1 MAEAPERIDTATVL
15 FTDLVGSTALRSRI
29 GEEAADVLRV
39 KHDALINDAITAN
52 RGTVVKHTG
61 DGAMATFS
69 AAVDAVA
76 AAVAIQQAV
85 DGHNRRGAD
94 ERMEVRVG
102 ISVGDVTFNGD
113 DCFGLPVI
121 EAQRLE
127 AAADGGQILCAE
139 IVRHLA
145 HGRGGHDF
153 GSVGELDLKGIAD
166 PVPAVSVLWEPV
178 VQVAMPRET
187 PMPPVLASP
196 AGFDLAGRRGELD
209 QLVDAWK
216 ESAESRRK
224 VVLIS
229 GEPGIGKTRLATEAA
244 LVARHQGALVLGG
257 RCDEELAL
265 PYQPFAEALR
275 FQSELDDLPA
285 AWLGA
290 LANELIRLVPELADR
305 VAGLREPVRDDPESE
320 RARLFDAITG
330 WLRTTAASVPVFLVL
345 DDLHWADRP
354 TLQLLR
360 HVIRETPHDALFV
373 VGTYRSTDLDRS
385 HPLATVLADLRRDGT
400 VTRLAL
406 DGLTADGV
414 AELLERS
421 AGHDLDEPGV
431 DLAHAVFAETGGN
444 PFFVGEIV
452 RHLVESGALVLR
464 DGRWTSDLS
473 LEEVGLPEGVREVV
487 GRRISR
493 LDDQSQ
499 KLLSVAAVIGQEF
512 ALPALAAVSGVDEDD
527 AIDMLDAA
535 QSSGL
540 VNEVGL
546 DRYRFGHALV
556 RATLLEELTTTRR
569 VRTHRKI
576 AEAIEAQH
584 VSDLDGVIAELAYH
598 YGEAAAADPDKAI
611 EYARRAGEQAYA
623 KSAAEDAA
631 RWYGL
636 ALEHLD
642 ADDDDTALRVDL
654 LTELGRA
661 EFTAGISDGP
671 GHLRDAGRIAKA
683 AGLDAAMAKVLLVH
697 TRTSFNQE
705 QAADPE
711 KIELLEDLLTRVTD
725 DPGLRARLVATLAV
739 ELIFVRETDRR
750 SVLLQEAR
758 TLAEASG
765 EPLALV
771 DVAAGI
777 FNGRP
782 RHDWST
788 AEFHRDRA
796 LMLRALEVARSV
808 EDTAVVATTELLAA
822 FSALVVGDGDAFRMH
837 AGTLG
842 ALAADRQSFAARRM
856 HLFLAPTLALLDGH
870 LVESDALSREQFEVW
885 TRAGMPEAV
894 TYRATTT
901 LAIRREQGRLAEI
914 VDAWDQFHASN
925 PDEAAAAATVAF
937 ALAEGGDLDAAA
949 VRLHAGSLGDFRDI
963 PSDAGWPLAIAMWVE
978 VAGAVGDRGAAALLH
993 DLALPLDG
1001 CIAGTGGIAC
1011 GPVSRLLA
1019 RLEGVLERPD
1029 DSDAHYAAS
1038 IDLSRSLA
1046 SPVWIARCCLDWAD
1060 ALVGRAALT
1069 RARALVADADA
1080 AIGDLSLPRL
1090 QEHSAALHARLDR

>member
-1 MAEAPERIDTATVL
+1 MAEAGERIDTATVL
-15 FTDLVGSTALRSRI
+15 FTDLVGSTAQRSRI

-39 KHDALINDAITAN
+39 KHDALITDAITAH

-85 DGHNRRGAD
+85 DGHNRRGTD

-102 ISVGDVTFNGD
+102 ISVGDVTFSGD

-145 HGRGGHDF
+145 RGRGGHEF
-153 GSVGELDLKGIAD
+153 AGVGDLDLKGIAD
-166 PVPAVSVLWEPV
+166 PVPAVAVRWEPI

-187 PMPPVLASP
+187 PLPPVLASP
-196 AGFDLAGRRGELD
+196 AAFDLAGRRGELD

-244 LVARHQGALVLGG
+244 LVARHQGGLVLGG

-275 FQSELDDLPA
+275 FQSELDGVPD
-285 AWLGA
+285 AWLGS
-290 LANELIRLVPELADR
+290 LASELSRIVPELPGR
-305 VAGLREPVRDDPESE
+305 VAGLREPVHDDPESE

-360 HVIRETPHDALFV
+360 HVIRETPHDALLV
-373 VGTYRSTDLDRS
+373 LGTYRSTDLDRS
-385 HPLATVLADLRRDGT
+385 HPLATTLADLRRDGT

-431 DLAHAVFAETGGN
+431 ALAHAVYAETGGN

-487 GRRISR
+487 GRRVSR
-493 LDDQSQ
+493 LDDDSQ

-512 ALPALAAVSGVDEDD
+512 ALPVLADVAGVDEDA

-535 QSSGL
+535 QKTGL

-576 AEAIEAQH
+576 AQTIETRNGD
-584 VSDLDGVIAELAYH
+584 DLDPVIVELAYH
-598 YGEAAAADPDKAI
+598 YGEAAAADPEKAI
-611 EYARRAGEQAYA
+611 EYARRAGEQAYT

-631 RWYGL
+631 RWFGL

-642 ADDDDTALRVDL
+642 ADDDDPALRVDL

-661 EFTAGISDGP
+661 EFTAGISEGP
-671 GHLRDAGRIAKA
+671 GHLREAARLAKTSA
-683 AGLDAAMAKVLLVH
+683 LDAAMAKVLLVH

-725 DPGLRARLVATLAV
+725 DPGLRARLLATLAI
-739 ELIFVRETDRR
+739 ELIFVRETERRR
-750 SVLLQEAR
+750 SLLREAR

-765 EPLALV
+765 DPLALV
-771 DVAAGI
+771 DVSAGI
-777 FNGRP
+777 FNARP
-782 RHDWST
+782 RDDWST
-788 AEFHRDRA
+788 ADFHEDRA
-796 LMLRALEVARSV
+796 LMLRALEAARTV
-808 EDTAVVATTELLAA
+808 QDATVLASTELQSA
-822 FSALVVGDGDAFRMH
+822 FSAFVAGDGAGFRAH
-837 AGTLG
+837 AGNLG
-842 ALAADRQSFAARRM
+842 VLAAEKQSSVARRM
-856 HLFLAPTLALLDGH
+856 HLFLAPMLAAIDGH

-885 TRAGMPEAV
+885 SRAGMPEAV

-914 VDAWDQFHASN
+914 VDAWDAFHTAN

-937 ALAEGGDLDAAA
+937 ALAEGGDLDGAAG
-949 VRLHAGSLGDFRDI
+949 RLHVGSAGGFRDI
-963 PSDAGWPLAIAMWVE
+963 PSDAGWPLAVAMWCE
-978 VAGAVGDRGAAALLH
+978 VASAVGDRDAAALLH
-993 DLALPLDG
+993 DVAVPGDG
-1001 CIAGTGGIAC
+1001 LVAGTGGIVA
-1011 GPVSRLLA
+1011 GPMARLLA
-1019 RLEGVLERPD
+1019 LLEVRLGRPD
-1029 DSDAHYAAS
+1029 DADADFAAA
-1038 IDLSRSLA
+1038 IDLSRRLA

-1060 ALVGRAALT
+1060 VLAGRGSPD
-1069 RARALVADADA
+1069 RARALVTDADA
-1080 AIGDLSLPRL
+1080 AITDLALPRL
-1090 QEHSAALHARLDR
+1090 QEQSAALHARIGA